1 MIAMLVSD
9 YNSHNIIERWRDGFE
24 FDWVAEDGLVI
35 LFDGEARM
43 F

>member
-1 MIAMLVSD
+1 MLVSD
-9 YNSHNIIERWRDGFE
+9 YNSHNIIKRWRDGFE